1 MASRLIGQ
9 STQARVLR
17 RSFLAFWSWIYRS
30 AFAYASEFCFWG
42 EFLKTYYPCFQLRP
56 GWRKDPK
63 NIREIILL
71 TGVVLTLGDIR
82 LTPSTNVL
90 DQLVVE
96 LALAS

>member
-42 EFLKTYYPCFQLRP
+42 EFLKNVLPPLLATP
-56 GWRKDPK
+56 GWRKDPI
-63 NIREIILL
+63 NIREIMLGRGL
-71 TGVVLTLGDIR
+71 VLTLGDIR
-82 LTPSTNVL
+82 LTPSTNAL
-90 DQLVVE
+90 DRLAVE
-96 LALAS
+96 LTLAS

>member
-42 EFLKTYYPCFQLRP
+42 EFLK
-56 GWRKDPK
+56 
-63 NIREIILL
+63 
-71 TGVVLTLGDIR
+71 
-82 LTPSTNVL
+82 NVL
-90 DQLVVE
+90 HPFLATPGMAKGPNKHKRNNPLKRGCLDIGRHSIDTLSWINSQLSLRSRPE
-96 LALAS
+96 L